1 VKLPKRTREEP
12 QPPTAEHWAAILG
25 ALNAR
30 HRLLLI
36 TVEQGGMRV
45 GEAVSLTWGDVDA
58 AGQPLRL
65 RSNTTKRDRARWVQL
80 PAWLVDAIEATCPLE
95 DRTPDRRVFQGCTES
110 SAYAAMSRACKLA
123 KVPHYSPHDLRHRR
137 LTIWHQ
143 QGVPAREVAHRAGHS
158 RTSESLDT
166 YSHVMP
172 LDDLTAADLE
182 ALVS

>member
-1 VKLPKRTREEP
+1 
-12 QPPTAEHWAAILG
+12 
-25 ALNAR
+25 
-30 HRLLLI
+30 
-36 TVEQGGMRV
+36 
-45 GEAVSLTWGDVDA
+45 
-58 AGQPLRL
+58 
-65 RSNTTKRDRARWVQL
+65 VQL